1 MDATLNPMTVIP
13 VSSPVSLPL
22 TDLTR
27 YQSWGYV
34 AVRGRFSRG
43 EVTAWEEECDRLF
56 RAAASAEARIQYRQ
70 HEDGGRIADRIDPLL
85 DISPVFDRLA
95 RDPRVTGA
103 VESALA
109 GPSVV
114 MKAKLITKRP
124 GTHGYGLHQD
134 YPYWAWTGIPADQL
148 LSVLVAVDPAS
159 TVNGGLEVWAGLHR
173 TRLPGAANDPMDV
186 DEAAIDLSQGETV
199 PLDAGDLL
207 IFHSQVPHRSAPN
220 RSLISRRAV
229 FLTYTRAEYAEAARG
244 YREKQLAGK

>member
-1 MDATLNPMTVIP
+1 MDATLIMTVIP
-13 VSSPVSLPL
+13 VTSPVSLPL
-22 TDLTR
+22 TDLAR
-27 YQSWGYV
+27 YQQYGYV
-34 AVRGRFSRG
+34 AVRARFSRG
-43 EVTAWEEECDRLF
+43 EVTAWEAECDRLF
-56 RAAASAEARIQYRQ
+56 GAASEESRIQYRQ
-70 HEDGGRIADRIDPLL
+70 HEDGGRIADRIDPLI

-134 YPYWAWTGIPADQL
+134 YPYWAWTGIPADHL
-148 LSVLVAVDPAS
+148 LTVLVAVDPAS

-229 FLTYTRAEYAEAARG
+229 FLTYTRAEHAEAARA